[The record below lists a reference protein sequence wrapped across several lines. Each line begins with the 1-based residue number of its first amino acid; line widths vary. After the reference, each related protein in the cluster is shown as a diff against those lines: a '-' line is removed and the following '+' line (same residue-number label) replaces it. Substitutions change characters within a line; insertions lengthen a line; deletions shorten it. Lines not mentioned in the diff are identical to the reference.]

1 MGGVSGAVAGG
12 VSGVGRGDLVA
23 GLEGYDSFTS
33 YLEKAGYGTTFKF
46 TSSNFL
52 RQMDGCR
59 IENKYVK
66 ATFDLSKWKSD
77 FIKEWPVDVELKEM
91 CWIPFGI
98 QSLTVGEEGG
108 TFCLQPRSTEV
119 THDNDLIQLDVPKN
133 AINTKVCKKLFIQYA
148 ILVNG
153 PFVLEEGHKLASH
166 VVYLNFNPEHISQSS
181 SLYLYLP
188 HWANEKEVVHAV
200 VAPHSLNKKCEYEFN
215 LHNSKSSSKTSTA
228 IPISG
233 HCSLFANA
241 IKEGCLERFMLLSYP
256 SEELLKVIIT
266 YDSVIWYQI
275 VQKEWHAD
283 LNKKAVPINFQP
295 FHIFI
300 EADLPV
306 SSGPGWWA
314 CLEGTQKLAY
324 AQFDFKKRGLCTAK
338 QLKSAVK
345 AHMYPPMFK
354 CITHSGD
361 AAKTE
366 GQRRPVEVVIVDS
379 DGGTSTKHVAVF
391 HCKVYELQGP
401 DVGEYIYNPL
411 KFYG

>member
-1 MGGVSGAVAGG
+1 
-12 VSGVGRGDLVA
+12 
-23 GLEGYDSFTS
+23 
-33 YLEKAGYGTTFKF
+33 
-46 TSSNFL
+46 
-52 RQMDGCR
+52 
-59 IENKYVK
+59 
-66 ATFDLSKWKSD
+66 
-77 FIKEWPVDVELKEM
+77 
-91 CWIPFGI
+91 
-98 QSLTVGEEGG
+98 
-108 TFCLQPRSTEV
+108 
-119 THDNDLIQLDVPKN
+119 
-133 AINTKVCKKLFIQYA
+133 
-148 ILVNG
+148 
-153 PFVLEEGHKLASH
+153 
-166 VVYLNFNPEHISQSS
+166 
-181 SLYLYLP
+181 
-188 HWANEKEVVHAV
+188 
-200 VAPHSLNKKCEYEFN
+200 
-215 LHNSKSSSKTSTA
+215 
-228 IPISG
+228 
-233 HCSLFANA
+233 LFANA